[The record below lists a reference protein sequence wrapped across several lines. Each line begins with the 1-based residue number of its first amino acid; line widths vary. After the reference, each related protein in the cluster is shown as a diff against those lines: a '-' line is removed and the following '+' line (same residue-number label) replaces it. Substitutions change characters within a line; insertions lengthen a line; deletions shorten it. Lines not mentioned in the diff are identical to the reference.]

1 MVSDKDVEHIAQLA
15 DIGITKDDLREF
27 TVQFN
32 AILDYFDILDGVT
45 GEEPGGDSL
54 CNILREDDGT
64 PPLPQEDVLGNAG
77 STEDGFI
84 RAPRVM

>member
-15 DIGITKDDLREF
+15 DIGITRDDLREF

-45 GEEPGGDSL
+45 GEEPGGDDL
-54 CNILREDDGT
+54 CNVLREDDAA
-64 PPLPQEDVLGNAG
+64 PSLSQEDVLENAG
-77 STEDGFI
+77 SREDGFI

>member
-15 DIGITKDDLREF
+15 DIGINKDDLREF

-45 GEEPGGDSL
+45 GEEQGEDDL
-54 CNILREDDGT
+54 CNILREDDAA
-64 PPLPQEDVLGNAG
+64 PSLSQEDVLGNAG

>member
-15 DIGITKDDLREF
+15 DIGISKDDLREF

-32 AILDYFDILDGVT
+32 AILNYFDILDGVT
-45 GEEPGGDSL
+45 GEEQGEESL
-54 CNILREDDGT
+54 CNVLREDDAA
-64 PPLPQEDVLGNAG
+64 PSLSQEDVLENAG

-84 RAPRVM
+84 KAPRVM

>member
-45 GEEPGGDSL
+45 GEEQGDDSL
-54 CNILREDDGT
+54 CNVLREDDGT
-64 PPLPQEDVLGNAG
+64 PSLPQEDVLGNAG